1 MSVEFAH
8 EVHMVF
14 RDHTRRRRRLS
25 SGSGARRPANGPAL
39 FLTTAQVIGW
49 RERGF
54 ALVDGV
60 FPRELLA
67 QAREDALAVFPSAGS
82 DAADA
87 VNDFGSSGKMEFSTS
102 SAAVNDLTLHPRLL
116 RAVAQLLGLET
127 TELRLTQSDLWPKY
141 GRAWKSG
148 GEGDHTDQR
157 MHVDYPNHTLVH
169 PPPWNRPEAVEI
181 LVYLSD
187 RTACGG
193 ATALVA
199 RTGAGDPAYC
209 WPMDRTPGVGTLE
222 WRNDRAAAEAYL
234 ERQAPEVARWRAEHL
249 YPREVMADYR
259 MGTTLFYR
267 HDTWHRGTPLEPGAL
282 RLTLN
287 MTFRNAESE
296 WISTLSRGWSWAM
309 YRPSLV
315 MERLIARASVE
326 QRCVL
331 GFPRPG
337 HSYWTQA
344 TIAAV
349 QARYGALGI
358 DMTPYQH
365 ALTVRLAD
373 MARRPQSSAAQ
384 QKLPRNRERRTKPK
398 RHG

>member
-1 MSVEFAH
+1 M
-8 EVHMVF
+8 
-14 RDHTRRRRRLS
+14 R
-25 SGSGARRPANGPAL
+25 SGKWLDPNEALPQKGARGDVL
-39 FLTTAQVIGW
+39 SEAQVIEW
-49 RERGF
+49 REHGF

-60 FPRELLA
+60 FPPALLA
-67 QAREDALAVFPSAGS
+67 QARDDALAVFPSAGS

-87 VNDFGSSGKMEFSTS
+87 VNDFGSSGNMEFPAA

-116 RAVAQLLGLET
+116 RAVAQLLAIET
-127 TELRLTQSDLWPKY
+127 LELRLTQSDLWPKY
-141 GRAWKSG
+141 GRTWKSG
-148 GEGDHTDQR
+148 GESDNTDQR

-169 PPPWNRPEAVEI
+169 PPPWDRPEAVEL

-187 RTACGG
+187 RATCGG

-199 RTGAGDPAYC
+199 RAGAADPAYC
-209 WPMDRTPGVGTLE
+209 WPMVHTPGVGALE

-234 ERQAPEVARWRAEHL
+234 ERQAPEVAKWRAEHL
-249 YPREVMADYR
+249 YSREVMADYR
-259 MGTTLFYR
+259 LGTVLFYR

-287 MTFRNAESE
+287 MTFRKAESE

-309 YRPSLV
+309 YRPSWV
-315 MERLIARASVE
+315 MERLIAKASVE
-326 QRCVL
+326 QRCIL

-337 HSYWTQA
+337 HSYWTQE

-358 DMTPYQH
+358 DMTPYAH
-365 ALTVRLAD
+365 ALAVRPGD
-373 MARRPQSSAAQ
+373 AA
-384 QKLPRNRERRTKPK
+384 P
-398 RHG
+398 